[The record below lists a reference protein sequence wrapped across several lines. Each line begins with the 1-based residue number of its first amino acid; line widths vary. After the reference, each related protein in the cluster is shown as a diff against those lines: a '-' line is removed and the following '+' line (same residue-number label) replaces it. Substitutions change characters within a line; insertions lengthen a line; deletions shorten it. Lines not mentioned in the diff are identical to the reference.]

1 MSSIIKRTMSIMIA
15 STQINN
21 SSNNMNIISR
31 IISFISNSSKTISNT
46 IRIKIT
52 TKMEIKTN
60 NQIIMEM
67 IIERNNV
74 LEGQY

>member
-31 IISFISNSSKTISNT
+31 IISIISNSSMTISNT

-52 TKMEIKTN
+52 TKMEVTTN
-60 NQIIMEM
+60 NKIIMEM
-67 IIERNNV
+67 IIEQINV
-74 LEGQY
+74 LEGEY